1 MPRCKR
7 LHFRLR
13 LHGAC
18 AHSSSP
24 RPRSSSIVRRRHS
37 WSGVYSHFERGEFMK
52 KGLASVLAMAFGL
65 QAQSAPHMPRGTATD
80 VTNSEIQAALKKT
93 AASAVSDQQLS
104 VISIN
109 GEYNVAIG
117 ILHRAK
123 TSGKAAGGGLEHSL
137 VTEVYQIISGNG
149 TFMTGG
155 TLLDPKE
162 AAPDSAIVKVLDGPS
177 TSGGPIQNGLS
188 RKVGP
193 GDMI

>member
-1 MPRCKR
+1 
-7 LHFRLR
+7 
-13 LHGAC
+13 
-18 AHSSSP
+18 
-24 RPRSSSIVRRRHS
+24 
-37 WSGVYSHFERGEFMK
+37 MK

-104 VISIN
+104 VVSIN

-149 TFMTGG
+149 TFVTGG

-193 GDMI
+193 GDMIIIPPNTAHWFSEITTDQIAYTVVRIDTHKVLPFPYPAK